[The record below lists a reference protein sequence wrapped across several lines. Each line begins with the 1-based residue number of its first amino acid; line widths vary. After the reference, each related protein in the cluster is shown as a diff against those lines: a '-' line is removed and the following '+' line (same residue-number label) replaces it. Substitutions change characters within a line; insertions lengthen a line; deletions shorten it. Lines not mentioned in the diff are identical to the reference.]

1 MIIILLVVIILL
13 SIVFFYLNIN
23 FYKQKKIF
31 KVKIE
36 ALEQIISEISKE
48 RTIQS
53 NQLKIS
59 AEFDEKFK
67 AKKEVIGRNI
77 FDLNL
82 HLFDLLS
89 KNDLLRK

>member
-48 RTIQS
+48 HTIQS

-59 AEFDEKFK
+59 NEFDEYFK
-67 AKKEVIGRNI
+67 GRKAVIGRNV

-82 HLFDLLS
+82 YLFDLLS
-89 KNDLLRK
+89 ENDLLGK